1 MTAESVDEYST
12 LQSATKGVYGPEIK
26 AYGQKCLQF
35 ADKKFLQIQ
44 LALEEAEK
52 AKLDELIKSKA
63 DMPENQKLSLLLTTH
78 SICCHK
84 MPSLW
89 FGNASNRG
97 KNHRE
102 YLSCFGR

>member
-1 MTAESVDEYST
+1 MTADSVDEYST

-35 ADKKFLQIQ
+35 ADKKFPQIQ

-63 DMPENQKLSLLLTTH
+63 DMPETKNCPYCLQL
-78 SICCHK
+78 IPFAAIK